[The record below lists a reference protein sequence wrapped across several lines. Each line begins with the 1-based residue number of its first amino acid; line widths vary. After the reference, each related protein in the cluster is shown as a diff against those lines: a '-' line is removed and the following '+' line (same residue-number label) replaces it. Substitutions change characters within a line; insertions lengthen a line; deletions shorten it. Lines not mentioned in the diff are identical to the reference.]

1 MTFRHILAAGAAIAG
16 LSVAGPALADVT
28 IVMGNVPG
36 ALDTILLDGNDDGTD
51 NLLLG
56 QSNAGWTVL
65 IEGEEDIDATT
76 TGQPWVVGS
85 DGGLTFLRITTP
97 GATFT
102 GAELQIN
109 EPDGTTGPP
118 QTWDIVLHGYDQFG
132 TQFTNSFNDI
142 TNNEWFNWTT
152 ANGQVLTAI
161 DFRTDG
167 DVAMGQLRLGGIT
180 AVPVPEPA
188 TWAMMIIGFG
198 GVGALMRRRRN
209 RLAFAG

>member
-1 MTFRHILAAGAAIAG
+1 MTSRTLLVAGAAIAT
-16 LSVAGPALADVT
+16 LSFAGPAFADVT

-51 NLLLG
+51 NQLLG
-56 QSNAGWTVL
+56 QSNDGWTVL

-85 DGGLTFLRITTP
+85 DGGLTFLRISTP

-118 QTWDIVLHGYDQFG
+118 GEWDIVLHGYDQFG
-132 TQFTNSFNDI
+132 VEFTNSFSDI

-167 DVAMGQLRLGGIT
+167 DVAMGQLRIGGIA
-180 AVPVPEPA
+180 AVVPEPA

-198 GVGALMRRRRN
+198 GVGALMRRRRH
-209 RLAFAG
+209 RFAFAG